1 MLSRGLELSSP
12 FSIFLVTALA
22 FDLTTSI
29 EFFLE
34 RFAAEFVYIKYLW
47 VLNLSQDL
55 SFTRLSARRNTFLLP
70 VKPNK
75 LDAQIL
81 GL

>member
-47 VLNLSQDL
+47 VLNLS
-55 SFTRLSARRNTFLLP
+55 
-70 VKPNK
+70 
-75 LDAQIL
+75 
-81 GL
+81 